1 MKDVHEIRQRIAHL
15 PHQFIKSFKGFA
27 IFLPLHELGKITEED
42 EASSLALI
50 FNLNHL
56 RVMAFSGNMLM
67 GGAAVFGIMMVL
79 TVTNVATTYIAPSQ
93 RSMSE
98 LVTGYAG
105 LATEVVV
112 N

>member
-1 MKDVHEIRQRIAHL
+1 
-15 PHQFIKSFKGFA
+15 
-27 IFLPLHELGKITEED
+27 
-42 EASSLALI
+42 
-50 FNLNHL
+50 
-56 RVMAFSGNMLM
+56 MLM

-105 LATEVVV
+105 LTTEVVV